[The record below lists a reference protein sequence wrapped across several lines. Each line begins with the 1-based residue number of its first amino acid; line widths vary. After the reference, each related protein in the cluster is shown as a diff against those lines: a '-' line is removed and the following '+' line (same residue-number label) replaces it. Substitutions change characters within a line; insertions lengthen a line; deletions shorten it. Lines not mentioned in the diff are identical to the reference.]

1 MSDTAFISTIV
12 VAYFLHDILLDECL
26 ILSFDLLFAWHL
38 GQVDTGL
45 STGRLVA
52 FLFSR
57 LFCCENLLLL

>member
-26 ILSFDLLFAWHL
+26 ILSFDLLF